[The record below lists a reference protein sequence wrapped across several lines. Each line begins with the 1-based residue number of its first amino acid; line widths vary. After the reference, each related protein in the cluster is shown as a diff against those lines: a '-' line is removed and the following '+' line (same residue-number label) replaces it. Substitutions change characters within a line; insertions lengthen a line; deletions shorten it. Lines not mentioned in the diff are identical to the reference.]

1 MKKLF
6 ILPLALAAFLLLP
19 SCGGETPESVGKKW
33 CEYEKKKEAA
43 SGDERDKIREEQKAY
58 EEEMEKKYENDKE
71 FMNGVEDYIEKN
83 CD

>member
-6 ILPLALAAFLLLP
+6 ILPFALAAFLLLP
-19 SCGGETPESVGKKW
+19 SCGGDSPESVGKKW
-33 CEYEKKKEAA
+33 CEMETKKEAA
-43 SGDERDKIREEQKAY
+43 SGDEKDKIREEQKAY
-58 EEEMEKKYENDKE
+58 ENEIESKYKDDKE